1 MWRKRQI
8 RESMR
13 NSEMIE
19 NLKQAQQLLADVYN
33 WADTP
38 MTNGLQISP
47 LKTNAEIA
55 SLLSTADSC
64 IWEALDELDYISD
77 DSDGQPDEAQEWHD
91 YDPDC

>member
-1 MWRKRQI
+1 MT
-8 RESMR
+8 
-13 NSEMIE
+13 NSELIDK
-19 NLKQAQQLLADVYN
+19 LQQAQALLADVYN

-64 IWEALDELDYISD
+64 ICDALDELDY
-77 DSDGQPDEAQEWHD
+77 
-91 YDPDC
+91 

>member
-1 MWRKRQI
+1 MT
-8 RESMR
+8 
-13 NSEMIE
+13 NSEMIDK
-19 NLKQAQQLLADVYN
+19 LKQAQQLLADVYH

-38 MTNGLQISP
+38 MSNGLQIAP

-64 IWEALDELDYISD
+64 IWAALDEFDYISD
-77 DSDGQPDEAQEWHD
+77 DYDGQPDEAQEWHD